1 MNPGLKLEQPYQKV
15 LVTGAAGFIGSTL
28 VDRLLE
34 QGKEVIGLDNFDP
47 YYCLEQKRQNLS
59 DALQHPNFK
68 MYEGDILNGPLLKEI
83 FNLHSFDVVV
93 HLAAKAGVRPSI
105 EDPASYFKVNVDGT
119 LNLLNQLRLSPQTRL
134 VMASSSS
141 VYGNNL
147 NAPFAETAETSQPVS
162 PYAASKKAG
171 EVLAHSYAELYD
183 IPMSLLRFFTVYG
196 PRQRPEM
203 AIAKFFKLIQD
214 GQSVPMFGDGSTA
227 RDYTFVGDI
236 VDGILQSMTFT
247 KGFEIY
253 NLGNSSPVSLR
264 QMIQTI
270 GQTVGKPAFIQE
282 LPEQPGDVTLTCA
295 DIQKARAQLDY
306 HPQTSLAQ
314 GLALYAEWLSK
325 EDAQPPLKA
334 AARE

>member
-1 MNPGLKLEQPYQKV
+1 MRNEAQLEQPFQKV
-15 LVTGAAGFIGSTL
+15 LVTGAAGFIGSSL
-28 VDRLLE
+28 VDRLLA
-34 QGKEVIGLDNFDP
+34 QGKEVVGIDNFDP
-47 YYCLEQKRQNLS
+47 YYSLEQKRQNLN
-59 DALQHPNFK
+59 AAHQQQGFQ
-68 MYEGDILNGPLLKEI
+68 MYEGDILDASLLQKI
-83 FNLHSFDVVV
+83 FSLHSFDVVV

-105 EDPASYFKVNVDGT
+105 EDPAAYFQVNVEGT
-119 LNLLNQLRLSPQTRL
+119 LNLLNQLRLTPQTRL

-171 EVLAHSYAELYD
+171 EVLAHSFAELYA

-203 AIAKFFKLIQD
+203 AIAKFFKLIQE
-214 GQSVPMFGDGSTA
+214 GKPVPMFGDGSTA

-236 VDGILQSMTFT
+236 VDGILRSMKCT

-253 NLGNSSPVSLR
+253 NLGNASPVSLR

-270 GQTVGKPAFIQE
+270 GQVVGKPVQIQE

-295 DIQKARAQLDY
+295 DIQKAKSQLDY
-306 HPQTSLAQ
+306 HPQTSLQQ
-314 GLALYAEWLSK
+314 GLAIYGQWLAK
-325 EDAQPPLKA
+325 ENVAPLQKMGS
-334 AARE
+334 RE